1 MLICPNCKILYER
14 STNCIK
20 CGSPLIEKTSSEKE
34 ELKTSPQPEIK
45 KETLSVQKAKGR
57 KDEPKVVHP
66 SETKKKPPPIPTP
79 KVKKEETEK
88 KSISDTEKTH
98 HEVLTNGESSSDR
111 FPSETKREVSRPSRP
126 KETQIR
132 IPALSFQ
139 KVSILIVILIGVYLL
154 WSIYSYFTAKKPG
167 TGAPPSKET
176 ASLLPSRPA
185 TPTKPPAPVT
195 VPKVTHNKEEE
206 KSSPI
211 SEKGTAVS
219 PSTPSTP
226 IASKTSLSDEKEIEN
241 IKSLFE
247 NIRKANLQKNVDL
260 FISCYSNAFK
270 NREGKKSET
279 LKNWENFTFTK
290 LSYNLKKHAIT
301 GETALVRVEWLIRF
315 SPRRG
320 GQSQE
325 SRTLLDV
332 TLNREIGGWKIKE
345 IKSVS

>member
-88 KSISDTEKTH
+88 KSISDMEKTH
-98 HEVLTNGESSSDR
+98 HEALTDEQSSSDR
-111 FPSETKREVSRPSRP
+111 FPSETKREVSRP

-132 IPALSFQ
+132 IPSLSFQ

-176 ASLLPSRPA
+176 ASLLPSRSA

-195 VPKVTHNKEEE
+195 VPKITHNKEEE

-211 SEKGTAVS
+211 SEKGSSVS
-219 PSTPSTP
+219 PSVSSIP
-226 IASKTSLSDEKEIEN
+226 IVSKTPVSDEKEIEN
-241 IKSLFE
+241 IKNLFE
-247 NIRKANLQKNVDL
+247 NIRQANLQKNIDL
-260 FISCYSNAFK
+260 FLSCYSMAFK
-270 NREGKKSET
+270 DREGKKKET
-279 LKNWENFTFTK
+279 IKNFENFNYIN
-290 LSYNLKKHAIT
+290 LSYNMKKHSIS
-301 GETALVRVEWLIRF
+301 GDTAVVRIEWLIQF
-315 SPRRG
+315 SPKAG
-320 GQSQE
+320 GQTQKSKI
-325 SRTLLDV
+325 LLDV
-332 TLNREIGGWKIKE
+332 NLNKESGGWKIKN
-345 IKSVS
+345 IKTIS

>member
-57 KDEPKVVHP
+57 KDESKVVRP
-66 SETKKKPPPIPTP
+66 SETKKKTPPTPTP

-88 KSISDTEKTH
+88 KSISDMEKTH
-98 HEVLTNGESSSDR
+98 HEVLTNGKSSSDR
-111 FPSETKREVSRPSRP
+111 FPSETKREVSRP

-132 IPALSFQ
+132 IPTLSFQ
-139 KVSILIVILIGVYLL
+139 RIGIIIVILIGGYLI
-154 WSIYSYFTAKKPG
+154 WSIYSHYTTKKPD
-167 TGAPPSKET
+167 TNVPPSKET
-176 ASLLPSRPA
+176 ASLLPSPPA
-185 TPTKPPAPVT
+185 TSTKPRAPLKE
-195 VPKVTHNKEEE
+195 PKIANNE
-206 KSSPI
+206 KSEKKPPV
-211 SEKGTAVS
+211 SEKGSSVS
-219 PSTPSTP
+219 PSVSSIP
-226 IASKTSLSDEKEIEN
+226 IVSKTPVSDEKEIEN
-241 IKSLFE
+241 IKNLFE
-247 NIRKANLQKNVDL
+247 NIRQANLQKNIDL

>member
-66 SETKKKPPPIPTP
+66 SETKKKPPPTPTP
-79 KVKKEETEK
+79 KVKKEKTK
-88 KSISDTEKTH
+88 TGSISDTEKAV
-98 HEVLTNGESSSDR
+98 HEALTDEQSSSDISSR
-111 FPSETKREVSRPSRP
+111 ETKREVSRPSRP

-176 ASLLPSRPA
+176 ASLLPSPPA
-185 TPTKPPAPVT
+185 TSTKPRAPLKE
-195 VPKVTHNKEEE
+195 PKIANNE
-206 KSSPI
+206 KLEKKPPV
-211 SEKGTAVS
+211 SEKGSSVS
-219 PSTPSTP
+219 PSVSSIP
-226 IASKTSLSDEKEIEN
+226 IVSKTPVSDEKEIEN

-247 NIRKANLQKNVDL
+247 NIRRANLQKNVDL
-260 FISCYSNAFK
+260 FMSCYSNAFK